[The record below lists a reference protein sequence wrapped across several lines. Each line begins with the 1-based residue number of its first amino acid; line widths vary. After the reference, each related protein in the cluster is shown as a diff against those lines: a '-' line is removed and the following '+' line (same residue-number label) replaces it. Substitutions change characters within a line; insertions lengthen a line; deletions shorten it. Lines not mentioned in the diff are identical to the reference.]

1 MISTRSIVSLLAVA
15 VVAMEASGCERA
27 GVAAP
32 AVPLHSP
39 NVVSKTIHH
48 HGVWPIGHVIIIIQ
62 ENRSFDNFFNGFPG
76 ADSAQ
81 SGVDH
86 NGNVIPLVARPLV
99 EPYDLWHKHAAFLTE
114 YDAGKMDGF
123 DLDKITFRHQPP
135 PPTDY
140 AYSYT
145 QPSDLTTYWAMAQQY
160 VLADEMFQSNAGPS
174 LPAHQYLIAAQSG
187 ASSNPDKVPWGC
199 PGPAAE
205 LAPYIDPNTGQEISP
220 GNNPCYDYPT
230 LADEMDSAG
239 ITWRYYT
246 PTLTDNWSAYDDIR
260 HIYFGPD
267 YAADVV
273 TPESRI
279 LKDLKQGKLQ
289 QVTWVVPN
297 FINSDHVGGAK
308 SLGQGWVSKVVNGVG
323 TSQYWNDTAII
334 VVWDDWGGW
343 YDHATP
349 PQLDFYGLGFR
360 VPMIVISPYAKAG
373 YISHVQHEFGSILHF
388 TEETFGL
395 GPLSVSDQRA
405 DDLSD
410 CFDFTQTPRTYTPFT
425 QGPFY
430 QGPDTTPVDDD
441 Q

>member
-1 MISTRSIVSLLAVA
+1 
-15 VVAMEASGCERA
+15 
-27 GVAAP
+27 
-32 AVPLHSP
+32 
-39 NVVSKTIHH
+39 
-48 HGVWPIGHVIIIIQ
+48 
-62 ENRSFDNFFNGFPG
+62 
-76 ADSAQ
+76 
-81 SGVDH
+81 
-86 NGNVIPLVARPLV
+86 
-99 EPYDLWHKHAAFLTE
+99 
-114 YDAGKMDGF
+114 
-123 DLDKITFRHQPP
+123 
-135 PPTDY
+135 
-140 AYSYT
+140 
-145 QPSDLTTYWAMAQQY
+145 
-160 VLADEMFQSNAGPS
+160 
-174 LPAHQYLIAAQSG
+174 
-187 ASSNPDKVPWGC
+187 
-199 PGPAAE
+199 
-205 LAPYIDPNTGQEISP
+205 
-220 GNNPCYDYPT
+220 
-230 LADEMDSAG
+230 
-239 ITWRYYT
+239 
-246 PTLTDNWSAYDDIR
+246 
-260 HIYFGPD
+260 
-267 YAADVV
+267 VV